1 MSVLISLPLY
11 SPVSNFAKMYILSFH
26 LKYKQTLAYFHI
38 VDIFPVHSN
47 ILYSYPSWGFHLT
60 ICPKCQTAAVYGNI
74 FHFCLWLYNTPLY
87 TYTIFYL
94 ICPHLTGLWVAPSL
108 LQL

>member
-11 SPVSNFAKMYILSFH
+11 SPVGNFAKIYILSFH
-26 LKYKQTLAYFHI
+26 LKYKQILIYFHI
-38 VDIFPVHSN
+38 VDVFLVHRN

-60 ICPKCQTAAVYGNI
+60 ICPKCQTVAVYGNI
-74 FHFCLWLYNTPLY
+74 FHFCLWLCNTPLY

-94 ICPHLTGLWVAPSL
+94 ICAHLTGLWVVPNL